1 MMLRHCTAW
10 VTITAALTMEF
21 TTLSVTDRVA
31 AQEVQPDGSTG
42 SEPSPVPSTDGQPTG
57 SKGLVVEDALEA
69 ADVAFDAEKPPE
81 TAIKVR
87 PIRPGV
93 WTAAPTDGEAA
104 KDFAIIG
111 EFVGQR
117 MDDPTQIMG
126 LQIRCLGDGQ
136 FEARQTCGGLPGEAA
151 FDESSTK
158 HLIGRR
164 SGDAVVLSGAADAYF
179 VTSDRCTVVSSEAQ
193 MIATLQRIER
203 RSPTLGAKPPKGAI
217 VLYRDPT
224 KPPKLSEFMPGATT
238 DGDLLTEGVLIQ
250 PLLQDFDLHLEFK
263 IPHMPAMTEQ
273 KRGNSGVYLQSRYEC
288 QVLDSFGTDRVF
300 NGLGALY
307 RVKPADVNMA
317 FPPLVWQTYDIRF
330 SAARF
335 NADGSKRSK
344 ARVSSWVNGVQVQND
359 VALDGPTGHGSDES
373 PEPLPTKLQNHNDPI
388 RYQNI
393 WMIDRGLTPGVAF
406 PVFQ

>member
-1 MMLRHCTAW
+1 MLRHCTAR
-10 VTITAALTMEF
+10 VTITAALTMSLAMLS
-21 TTLSVTDRVA
+21 TTADLG
-31 AQEVQPDGSTG
+31 AQEVQPGESSTSESGSLDSTNDGL
-42 SEPSPVPSTDGQPTG
+42 
-57 SKGLVVEDALEA
+57 SKGDGVVVEDVSEPKL
-69 ADVAFDAEKPPE
+69 ADPE
-81 TAIKVR
+81 PEPKSEPTPKVR

-104 KDFAIIG
+104 KDFSIVG
-111 EFVGQR
+111 EYVGQR
-117 MDDPTQIMG
+117 LDDPAKTIG
-126 LQIRCLGDGQ
+126 LQIRCMGNGQ
-136 FEARQTCGGLPGEAA
+136 FEARETRGGLPGEAA
-151 FDESSTK
+151 FDESSTQV
-158 HLIGRR
+158 LIGRR
-164 SGDAVVLSGAADAYF
+164 AGGTVVLSGAADAYF
-179 VTSDRCTVVSSEAQ
+179 VTGDQCTVVSSQAQ
-193 MIATLQRIER
+193 MIATLHRVER
-203 RSPTLGAKPPKGAI
+203 RSPTLGAEPPKGAI
-217 VLYRDPT
+217 VLYRDPE

-373 PEPLPTKLQNHNDPI
+373 PEPLPTKLQDHNDPI